1 MKIKILGTRGE
12 IKASAPYHSH
22 HSGVLLDN
30 NILFDLGEYEF
41 LQHNP
46 QVIFFT
52 HLHPDHA
59 YFIRSKYDEPQTKAK
74 LYAPEKYDNELPVKV
89 FQKTKNINSYKITPI
104 PTHHSKKVKSQ
115 AYLIEKN
122 KQKILYT
129 GDLIWINKK
138 YHTKLKN
145 LNLVIT
151 EASFFRKG
159 GMIRRDKETNEI
171 YGHNGVPDLI
181 NLFKRFTNNI
191 ILMHYGSWFYKDVQK
206 SRKKIKKLAKDNDI
220 NIIVGYD
227 GLEINVNQLAD
238 E

>member
-1 MKIKILGTRGE
+1 MKVKILGTRGE
-12 IKASAPYHSH
+12 IEASAPYHSH

-30 NILFDLGEYEF
+30 KILFDLGEPEF
-41 LQHNP
+41 LQHKP
-46 QVIFFT
+46 QIIFFT

-59 YFIRSKYDEPQTKAK
+59 YFIRSKHEEPQTKAE
-74 LYAPEKYDNELPVKV
+74 LYAPEKYKNNLDIKIIK
-89 FQKTKNINSYKITPI
+89 KTKKINSYKITAI

-138 YHTKLKN
+138 YHSQLQNLK
-145 LNLVIT
+145 LVIT
-151 EASFFRKG
+151 EASFFKKG
-159 GMIRRDKETNEI
+159 GMIRRDKETKEI

-191 ILMHYGSWFYKDVQK
+191 ILMHYGSWFYKDIKK
-206 SRKKIKKLAKDNDI
+206 SRKKIKKLARDNDI

-227 GLEINVNQLAD
+227 GLKIDVDNF
-238 E
+238 